1 MKRIKRPPIF
11 SFVLIKMVPGT
22 NGRRRRYTPS
32 IRRRRRGQKG
42 GVLPALLPLLAMGA
56 KAVGLG
62 ALSGGASS
70 GAKKALEAAS
80 RIRKR

>member
-11 SFVLIKMVPGT
+11 SFVLIKMVRGT
-22 NGRRRRYTPS
+22 NG
-32 IRRRRRGQKG
+32 RRRRGQKG
-42 GVLPALLPLLAMGA
+42 GVLPALLPLLVMGA

-62 ALSGGASS
+62 ALSGGASY